1 MVHLSPIKRVRLLPR
16 ASIAISILAFG
27 TFIGIMSSLGTLETR
42 DLTQIS
48 LGWGRW
54 GGTVLAV
61 ASSIPITILVAIMV
75 VRATSS
81 MGVLKLKSRFRGKT
95 GLLLGSRVIL
105 PLSILPLTV
114 FNLLLLSFN
123 HDGTIYQLLVVVE
136 TCYHQF
142 HA

>member
-1 MVHLSPIKRVRLLPR
+1 MAQVL
-16 ASIAISILAFG
+16 
-27 TFIGIMSSLGTLETR
+27 
-42 DLTQIS
+42 
-48 LGWGRW
+48 LGWGGW
-54 GGTVLAV
+54 GGPVLAV

-81 MGVLKLKSRFRGKT
+81 MGVLKLKSRFRGKM

-114 FNLLLLSFN
+114 FNLLLLPFN

-136 TCYHQF
+136 TRYHQL